1 MYPQVCQDVKDKL
14 ALLRDTPNRLEKPM
28 IYHLDVSAMYPN
40 IILTNRLQVRIAT
53 AARSLQLVVRFFQH
67 HDAQQSHSRR
77 EKRLRPSCAVKG
89 KSGRISIHI

>member
-40 IILTNRLQVRIAT
+40 IILTNRLQVRIVPSP
-53 AARSLQLVVRFFQH
+53 ARCSLWLALLPTLRLLNNHILVVR
-67 HDAQQSHSRR
+67 
-77 EKRLRPSCAVKG
+77 
-89 KSGRISIHI
+89 